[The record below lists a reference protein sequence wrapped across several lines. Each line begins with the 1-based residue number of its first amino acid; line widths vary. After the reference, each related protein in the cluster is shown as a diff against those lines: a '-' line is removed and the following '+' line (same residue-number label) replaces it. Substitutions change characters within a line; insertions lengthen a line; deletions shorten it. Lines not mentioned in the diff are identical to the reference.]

1 MVMVV
6 VLYSRNGAE
15 ECVVV
20 YRTGRM
26 RSGGG
31 LLAIGYRIFGW
42 VSQWGSEPSWVA
54 AAREPCVWED

>member
-42 VSQWGSEPSWVA
+42 VSKSVGQ
-54 AAREPCVWED
+54 